1 MRSIRRATI
10 VVSMRDSVRL
20 PLAVLAL
27 IAVGLMTYANGL
39 STPFLYDDNPA
50 IVENGDI
57 RHIWPLWRLPQD
69 SDRASINSRPVV
81 RLSLA
86 LNYAAGE
93 LEVTGY
99 HVVNLAI
106 HIGCALLLFGLTRRV
121 LCRAPLCRA
130 CSGAAGGIAFAT
142 ALLWLVHPLNSQC
155 VNYITQRSES
165 LVALF
170 YLTTIY
176 GLARGAEAEDRRW
189 SALAITACLLG
200 MGSKE
205 VMVTAPVVAIL
216 FDRTFLT
223 GSFAGAWRQRW
234 WLYASF
240 GGSWLLLAGLL
251 WGRPHG
257 DSIGLVAGV
266 GALDYALNQTVVVLK
281 YLRLAL
287 WPTPLILD
295 YGFAQSLAFR
305 DVLVEVLVVAGLM
318 AGTGWALVRHP
329 PIGFAGAWFLII
341 LAPTSSVVPLVGEV
355 AAERRVYLPL
365 MGLVGLAVTGAW
377 WMIENLLT
385 RAPWARHSRAPLV
398 IGMTLVLATMTA
410 RRNEDFRSVESVWQT
425 VVDARPGNPRGYSSL
440 GAAMADEGRFQE
452 ALEQYEVA
460 LRIWPAFATAHY
472 NKANALLQIGDPEGA
487 VEHFQ
492 QGLALMPEDP
502 MAHVNLGAA
511 LQHLDDL
518 AGAEHQL
525 REALRLRPRFALAH
539 NNLGIVMAA
548 DGRSGGAL
556 EHFRQA
562 VDLDPDYALAHNN
575 LAFALERAGDPV
587 GAITH
592 YREAVRL
599 QPNLREASAR
609 IQALTSTKP

>member
-1 MRSIRRATI
+1 
-10 VVSMRDSVRL
+10 
-20 PLAVLAL
+20 LAL
-27 IAVGLMTYANGL
+27 IAVGLLTYANGL
-39 STPFLYDDNPA
+39 STPFLYDDNAA

-57 RHIWPLWRLPQD
+57 RHVWPLWRVPQN
-69 SDRASINSRPVV
+69 SDRSSINSRPIV

-86 LNYAAGE
+86 LNYAAGA

-121 LCRAPLCRA
+121 LCSAPLRA
-130 CSGAAGGIAFAT
+130 FQGASDGIAFVT
-142 ALLWLVHPLNSQC
+142 AMLWLVHPLTSQC

-165 LVALF
+165 LVALC
-170 YLTTIY
+170 YLATIY
-176 GLARGAEAEDRRW
+176 GMARGAEAEDRRW
-189 SALAITACLLG
+189 NALAIIACLLG

-205 VMVTAPVVAIL
+205 VMVTAPVVAFL
-216 FDRTFLT
+216 YDRTFLA
-223 GSFAGAWRQRW
+223 GSFAAAWRQRW
-234 WLYASF
+234 WLHASF

-251 WGRPHG
+251 WDRPHG
-257 DSIGLVAGV
+257 DSIGLAAGV
-266 GALDYALNQTVVVLK
+266 GTLDYALNQAVVVLN
-281 YLRLAL
+281 YLRLAV

-295 YGFAQSLAFR
+295 YGFAQSLR
-305 DVLVEVLVVAGLM
+305 IGDVLVELLVVSGLLAGI
-318 AGTGWALVRHP
+318 GWALVRHP
-329 PIGFAGAWFLII
+329 PIGFAGAWFFII

-365 MGLVGLAVTGAW
+365 MALVALVVTGAW
-377 WMIENLLT
+377 WMIERL
-385 RAPWARHSRAPLV
+385 RQRVPWARHSKEPLV
-398 IGMTLVLATMTA
+398 IGLALVMATMTA
-410 RRNEDFRSVESVWQT
+410 RRNEDFHSVESVWRT

-452 ALEQYEVA
+452 ALEQYEIA

-472 NKANALLQIGDPEGA
+472 NKANALLQIGDPERA

-492 QGLALMPEDP
+492 QGLALLPDDA

-511 LQHLDDL
+511 LQHLGDWV
-518 AGAEHQL
+518 GAEHHL
-525 REALRLRPRFALAH
+525 REALRQRPRMALAH

-556 EHFRQA
+556 EHFHQA

-575 LAFALERAGDPV
+575 LAFSLERAGDPT

-592 YREAVRL
+592 YREALRL
-599 QPNLREASAR
+599 QPMLREATAR
-609 IQALTSTKP
+609 LQALTSSRP